1 MNFLYILEENESGPS
16 GVVSVVK
23 NKIINWSESDSIYL
37 LINKDHWAF
46 KEFSKIKKK
55 NFKIIKLKFSTS
67 NEVNL
72 FFKKKINFSLISK
85 ILRLILLPY
94 EILINLRV
102 FFYLRQIIKSNS
114 INIIFNHNGGWPG
127 GILNRI
133 GLLSSFG
140 HDIKNYLIIHNYPV
154 KKNFFNFLF
163 IKLNDFFVY
172 LIKPK
177 IITVSKSCRKDLILC
192 NHFSKIQVI
201 YNGID
206 GNLIKSK
213 QMNLRSKKI
222 IISYFGKIQERK
234 GLHLLVQAL
243 NEIKSK
249 NIVLCIYGDGDNDY
263 KKKLI
268 LMNIQRNF
276 DLIFYKPVPD
286 ITKFLLIT
294 DIVVLPSI
302 KYESF
307 GMILIEAMRQKIP
320 VICSDSGGM
329 KEIVKNNINGLIFK
343 NNNIND
349 LKKKC

>member
-1 MNFLYILEENESGPS
+1 M
-16 GVVSVVK
+16 
-23 NKIINWSESDSIYL
+23 
-37 LINKDHWAF
+37 
-46 KEFSKIKKK
+46 
-55 NFKIIKLKFSTS
+55 
-67 NEVNL
+67 
-72 FFKKKINFSLISK
+72 
-85 ILRLILLPY
+85 
-94 EILINLRV
+94 
-102 FFYLRQIIKSNS
+102 
-114 INIIFNHNGGWPG
+114 
-127 GILNRI
+127 NRI

-349 LKKKC
+349 LKKKVLILINSKTKRKKFGKKGYSTFKNKFTNKIFIKEYQKLSYGK